1 MEKKPGFFK
10 TDEGLIFFVGSVL
23 FVGIIIIFSFF
34 QLIGVK
40 LLEKI
45 LPMIALDV
53 LAGRG
58 ASICM
63 GLGAGMSHILVAF
76 ISVIINTIWLFIF
89 YPLFVHYYHKLIK
102 IKIIGNFFKSTRKM
116 AERNQAKVER
126 YGILGLGLFVWVPFT
141 MTGSLVGAIIGYL
154 VGMRTRVILAVV
166 FFSMVLS
173 AFSWSFGFDYVFK
186 FAEKIGAI
194 APGVVVIIVI
204 GMISFF
210 HWRKI
215 RAKKKRRINSV
226 SPKKNKKR

>member
-1 MEKKPGFFK
+1 MERKSGFLK
-10 TDEGLIFFVGSVL
+10 TKEGLIFFVGCIL
-23 FVGIIIIFSFF
+23 FVGIIILFSFF
-34 QLIGVK
+34 QLIGIK

-45 LPMIALDV
+45 LPMIALDI

-63 GLGAGMSHILVAF
+63 GLGAGMSHTLVAF
-76 ISVIINTIWLFIF
+76 ISILINTIWLFIF
-89 YPLFVHYYHKLIK
+89 YPLFVYYHQKVIK
-102 IKIIGNFFKSTRKM
+102 IKIIGNFFKSIRKM

-126 YGILGLGLFVWVPFT
+126 YGILGLGIFVWVPFT

-154 VGMRTRVILAVV
+154 IGMRTRVILMVV

-173 AFSWSFGFDYVFK
+173 AFSWSFGFDYIFR
-186 FAEKIGAI
+186 FARKVGTI
-194 APGVVVIIVI
+194 APGAVVVIII
-204 GMISFF
+204 GMILFF

-215 RAKKKRRINSV
+215 RAKKNRHIKSL

>member
-1 MEKKPGFFK
+1 
-10 TDEGLIFFVGSVL
+10 
-23 FVGIIIIFSFF
+23 
-34 QLIGVK
+34 
-40 LLEKI
+40 
-45 LPMIALDV
+45 
-53 LAGRG
+53 
-58 ASICM
+58 
-63 GLGAGMSHILVAF
+63 
-76 ISVIINTIWLFIF
+76 
-89 YPLFVHYYHKLIK
+89 
-102 IKIIGNFFKSTRKM
+102 M